1 MIRKIV
7 CTIQMLDVPQDKIEI
22 IQGMPASVTGR
33 KGGGSSVHVSRGVVC
48 TRLPRGRLYTSTCF
62 QVQ

>member
-33 KGGGSSVHVSRGVVC
+33 KH
-48 TRLPRGRLYTSTCF
+48 
-62 QVQ
+62 